1 MLIVEGALEI
11 QGPFFS
17 STGKASRQGAGV
29 AREHSTKVHGFTL
42 IEVMIVVAILGV
54 LLATAIP
61 AYQDYTVRARI
72 AEGLHL
78 AAVAKLAVAETRM
91 SEQQWPNSNAEAGTY
106 RTAHSTYVT
115 SITVGT
121 EGVITVTFRDNP
133 LLDDAA
139 NRTLLLTP
147 SYIRKAVQWDC
158 NGSVGFGDSG
168 DIPGRFVPGNC
179 R

>member
-1 MLIVEGALEI
+1 M
-11 QGPFFS
+11 
-17 STGKASRQGAGV
+17 
-29 AREHSTKVHGFTL
+29 ARKRLTTELGFTL
-42 IEVMIVVAILGV
+42 IELMIVVAILGV
-54 LLATAIP
+54 LLSIAIP

-91 SEQQWPNSNAEAGTY
+91 SEQHWPSSNAEAGTY

-133 LLDDAA
+133 LLGDAA

-147 SYIRKAVQWDC
+147 SYIRETVQWDC

-168 DIPGRFVPGNC
+168 DIPGRFIPGNC